1 MTCRDSLAE
10 CFRIFT
16 DLAKITLTPA
26 IRNLTRGIN
35 LETNKIT
42 VFTDGACMKNG
53 KVDAKCSSGIW
64 FGREHRLNKAIK
76 VPGPHQSNQVGELI
90 AVIATAEV
98 TPNFLKLRIVTD
110 SKYVIEGLTEH
121 LPNWENRG
129 WIGISNTDLFKR
141 AVYLLKTRMAP
152 TIFKWIK
159 GHAGF
164 LGNEESNTLAKE
176 GAQKDTPD
184 TISLNIPNDFNLQG
198 VKLEMITQAIAYKGI
213 AN

>member
-1 MTCRDSLAE
+1 MTCRDSLTE
-10 CFRIFT
+10 CFHIFT

-53 KVDAKCSSGIW
+53 KADTKCSSGIW

-76 VPGPHQSNQVGELI
+76 VPGPHQSNQVGKLI

-141 AVYLLKTRMAP
+141 AAYLLKTRMAP
-152 TIFKWIK
+152 TIFK
-159 GHAGF
+159 
-164 LGNEESNTLAKE
+164 
-176 GAQKDTPD
+176 
-184 TISLNIPNDFNLQG
+184 
-198 VKLEMITQAIAYKGI
+198 
-213 AN
+213 